1 MKSWSQLSSVTCG
14 SSKRLGWQT
23 GGLPVERSQ
32 ARAAIVLAVSLLFG
46 GISTVKAEDVAA
58 FYAGKQITF
67 VAPTSAGGGFDLY
80 SRLFAESV
88 RKFIPGQPSVIVQNM
103 PGAGGMRAAGYVF
116 NVAPK
121 DGTVIGMPLA
131 NIPLSEALEPTAAR
145 YQSAKF
151 SWIGTITPETDVLG
165 VWRNAGDASLDDA
178 RKKEITIG

>member
-14 SSKRLGWQT
+14 SSKRLGWQK

-67 VAPTSAGGGFDLY
+67 VAPTSAGGGFDHY

-131 NIPLSEALEPTAAR
+131 NIPLSEALEPNAAR

-165 VWRNAGDASLDDA
+165 GLAKHR
-178 RKKEITIG
+178 RRQPR

>member
-1 MKSWSQLSSVTCG
+1 MRCLMKSWSQRSSVICG
-14 SSKRLGWQT
+14 SNKRRGWQR
-23 GGLPVERSQ
+23 GGLPGRRSPM
-32 ARAAIVLAVSLLFG
+32 RAAAVLAVSLLFG

-88 RKFIPGQPSVIVQNM
+88 RKFIPGQPSIVVQNM

-116 NVAPK
+116 NIAPK

-131 NIPLSEALEPTAAR
+131 N
-145 YQSAKF
+145 
-151 SWIGTITPETDVLG
+151 
-165 VWRNAGDASLDDA
+165 
-178 RKKEITIG
+178 